1 MIWKR
6 LMIKKEVMKM
16 AKANNRFRMEEDDEG
31 AIGIGTLIVFIAMV
45 LVAAIAAAVLVK
57 TAGDLQSRAR
67 RTGEDAV
74 SDVSGGI
81 QVLLVEGQYDAATA
95 EIDNLRV
102 MIVLYS
108 GTEPID
114 VGRANDTDPT
124 TPGIQRDP
132 GSLAI
137 HVTVQDYV
145 DQESSTT
152 YYSATDK
159 PNSAGTGNAVHHWT
173 DNQAVLDPYNQYG
186 RNGILD
192 QDSIITITF
201 PVELDDSDT
210 QTMTLAP
217 NSEVKL
223 TFVVGAG
230 GAGTVYTA
238 YTPGTYAAQDDDWI
252 ELE

>member
-1 MIWKR
+1 
-6 LMIKKEVMKM
+6 M
-16 AKANNRFRMEEDDEG
+16 AKANQRIRMEEDEEG
-31 AIGIGTLIVFIAMV
+31 VIGIGTLIVFIAMV

-67 RTGEDAV
+67 RTGEDAI

-81 QVLLVEGQYDAATA
+81 QVLLVEGQYDAATG

-102 MIVLYS
+102 MVVLYS
-108 GTEPID
+108 GTEPIN
-114 VGRANDTDPT
+114 VGRANDTDPA

-132 GSLAI
+132 GSLAV
-137 HVTVQDYV
+137 HVAVRDNV
-145 DQESSTT
+145 DQESAVTT
-152 YYSATDK
+152 FAAVDTPSSDGI
-159 PNSAGTGNAVHHWT
+159 AGDNAVHHWT
-173 DNQAVLDPYNQYG
+173 DNQAIIDPYHQYG

-201 PVELDDSDT
+201 PVQEDVSGT
-210 QTMTLAP
+210 QAITLAP
-217 NSEVKL
+217 NSEVTF

-238 YTPGTYAAQDDDWI
+238 YTPGSYAAQDNDWI